1 MTDIFLQIA
10 NISIT
15 AGWLVMIVLVARLI
29 LKKAPKWVNVVLWG
43 IVGIK
48 LLSDSSKRRH

>member
-29 LKKAPKWVNVVLWG
+29 LKKRPNG
-43 IVGIK
+43 
-48 LLSDSSKRRH
+48 